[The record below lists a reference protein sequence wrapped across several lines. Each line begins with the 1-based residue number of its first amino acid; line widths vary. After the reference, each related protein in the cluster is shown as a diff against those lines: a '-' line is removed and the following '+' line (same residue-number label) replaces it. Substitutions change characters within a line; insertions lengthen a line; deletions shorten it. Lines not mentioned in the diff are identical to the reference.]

1 MVRYLLRRHVQSS
14 GEICYYLTCFN
25 EVKDAL
31 LAAID
36 KITQTLF
43 QLKKAFE
50 EYYFPDKDQVSWR
63 VSHDV

>member
-1 MVRYLLRRHVQSS
+1 VVMQ
-14 GEICYYLTCFN
+14 CTCFN

-63 VSHDV
+63 VSHDVCVAM